1 MKEHIFKQYPYRIE
15 LHAHTTPASSCSNL
29 KPEELV
35 QLYHEK
41 GYGYPDV
48 YVQSLTSALV
58 SIFVSFAPFSIVP
71 PPTIF

>member
-41 GYGYPDV
+41 G
-48 YVQSLTSALV
+48 LV
-58 SIFVSFAPFSIVP
+58 IQMFMYNL
-71 PPTIF
+71 

>member
-48 YVQSLTSALV
+48 YVQSLTPAPASILAL
-58 SIFVSFAPFSIVP
+58 FALSSPLP

>member
-1 MKEHIFKQYPYRIE
+1 MKEDIIKQYPYRIE
-15 LHAHTTPASSCSNL
+15 LHAHTSPASTCSHV

-48 YVQSLTSALV
+48 YVQSLTSAPV